1 LQGARNEVRT
11 ATATTLLTYLSFEA
25 TGDLLRTL
33 STIELVEVMLLLFD
47 GIVSAVCVEVLLLSF
62 DDIIAAVCV

>member
-1 LQGARNEVRT
+1 MECKSS
-11 ATATTLLTYLSFEA
+11 SFMVSFLA
-25 TGDLLRTL
+25 VTVGTSNTFCSCSSAAVSL
-33 STIELVEVMLLLFD
+33 ELVEVMLLLFD

>member
-1 LQGARNEVRT
+1 
-11 ATATTLLTYLSFEA
+11 
-25 TGDLLRTL
+25 
-33 STIELVEVMLLLFD
+33 LVEVMLLLFD